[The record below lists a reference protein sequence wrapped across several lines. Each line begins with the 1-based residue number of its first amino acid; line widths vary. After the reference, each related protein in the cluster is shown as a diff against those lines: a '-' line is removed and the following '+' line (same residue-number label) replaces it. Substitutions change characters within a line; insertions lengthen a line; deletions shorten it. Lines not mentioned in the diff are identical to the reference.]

1 MVFSVTKLVQTR
13 LAVVALSLA
22 VVATPALADFTTAAY
37 RLAVAE
43 AVQSDNDLASFYK
56 EYEYQPLWTG
66 RNREDR
72 DRRAAFFDIISASD
86 FHGLPEEK
94 YGAEQ
99 LKREIKDARTQ
110 ADLAALEV
118 SFSKAFLTFAAIS
131 RLVCWCLKKLTSKL
145 FAKFPTENE
154 KAI

>member
-56 EYEYQPLWTG
+56 
-66 RNREDR
+66 
-72 DRRAAFFDIISASD
+72 
-86 FHGLPEEK
+86 
-94 YGAEQ
+94 
-99 LKREIKDARTQ
+99 
-110 ADLAALEV
+110 
-118 SFSKAFLTFAAIS
+118 
-131 RLVCWCLKKLTSKL
+131 
-145 FAKFPTENE
+145 
-154 KAI
+154 